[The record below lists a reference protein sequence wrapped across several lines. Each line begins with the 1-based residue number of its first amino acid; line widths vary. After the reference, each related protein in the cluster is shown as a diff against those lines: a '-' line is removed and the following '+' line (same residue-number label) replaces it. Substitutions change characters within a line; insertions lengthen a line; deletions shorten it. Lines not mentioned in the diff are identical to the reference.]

1 MEAMLAVQMIGVY
14 EAALRFLMRATLEGQ
29 TFEGSGTAPAG
40 SGETRGPND
49 GEMDHGRVR

>member
-1 MEAMLAVQMIGVY
+1 MIGVY